1 MMPAGVSPT
10 SSTPSIALTDRAKAS
25 DVVMYSYGLVDVGYR
40 FGGSNPDAGLDCS
53 GMVSY
58 IVQQVTG
65 MRLPHSAREI
75 ASLTRPVEREALQP
89 GDLVF
94 FNTLDRPYSHMGI
107 YLGDDRFIHAPST
120 NGRVRINRL
129 SEAYY
134 ARRFDAGRSMFVE

>member
-1 MMPAGVSPT
+1 MVGLRSLLICALLALLGACSMMPAGVSPT

-65 MRLPHSAREI
+65 TETPKYPGCSKDGETRSTHGRRRTARAARTT
-75 ASLTRPVEREALQP
+75 ASRP
-89 GDLVF
+89 
-94 FNTLDRPYSHMGI
+94 
-107 YLGDDRFIHAPST
+107 
-120 NGRVRINRL
+120 
-129 SEAYY
+129 
-134 ARRFDAGRSMFVE
+134 RRRCA